1 MIYLAFLATYYI
13 HQLSAAQDCQNLSCS
28 AGIPYKECCDAH
40 SLICEWNDQD
50 MDCTGEGE
58 DTASCCL
65 DITPAPTTTTTPAP
79 TTTTTTAQ
87 PSCPINSITTC
98 SYNTQ
103 DCCLADTACQWQQTD
118 YCLMEGDN
126 SCCYVTTPAPTTTTT
141 QIQCPINGL
150 CVARKTDQ
158 CCLARTA
165 CVWTCPEREVS
176 LDGNCCEATPV
187 PTTTTTT

>member
-79 TTTTTTAQ
+79 TTTTTT
-87 PSCPINSITTC
+87 
-98 SYNTQ
+98 
-103 DCCLADTACQWQQTD
+103 
-118 YCLMEGDN
+118 
-126 SCCYVTTPAPTTTTT
+126 PAPTTTTT